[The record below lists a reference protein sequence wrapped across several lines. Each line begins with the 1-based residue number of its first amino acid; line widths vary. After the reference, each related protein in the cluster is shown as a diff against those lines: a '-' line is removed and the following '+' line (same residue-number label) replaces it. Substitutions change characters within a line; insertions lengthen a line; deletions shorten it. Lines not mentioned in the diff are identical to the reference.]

1 MNQWR
6 PVELISNYWIIFDIE
21 YNEYKDQDGDN
32 LIFETK
38 KQAKQF
44 IKSLLKQSN
53 QPKQKG

>member
-1 MNQWR
+1 MSQWR

-53 QPKQKG
+53 QPK